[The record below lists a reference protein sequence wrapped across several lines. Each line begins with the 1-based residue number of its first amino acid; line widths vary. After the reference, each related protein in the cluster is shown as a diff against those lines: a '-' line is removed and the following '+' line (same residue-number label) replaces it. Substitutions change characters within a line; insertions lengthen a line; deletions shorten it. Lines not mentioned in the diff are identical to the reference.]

1 MSVLASPTSPPAL
14 NMDTKPKRSVSFMN
28 HATVTNITD
37 SAISNK
43 DGNTTVVLTGA
54 PGNVNRSSFRPGRRP
69 GYVRK
74 GPVQSDSD
82 ADSDSED
89 NVEEEDEEDEKANGG
104 IRNGIGSFSPK
115 PVAGTSATVGGV
127 VRPGQNYVRRAPV
140 NSDTES
146 DEEKADAD
154 EPTMR
159 SATVALVSTST
170 PIAALNRT
178 SNSTEE
184 EENSDTDNEDK
195 TSGEGVGGLVKSM
208 AQTRIAGPGQNYVRK
223 AP

>member
-1 MSVLASPTSPPAL
+1 MS
-14 NMDTKPKRSVSFMN
+14 TKPKQPKRSVSFMN
-28 HATVTNITD
+28 HATVTDITD
-37 SAISNK
+37 DSTTTANK

-89 NVEEEDEEDEKANGG
+89 NAEEEEEDEDEEEDGKANGG
-104 IRNGIGSFSPK
+104 IRNGIGAFSSPK
-115 PVAGTSATVGGV
+115 PAAGTSATVGGV

-146 DEEKADAD
+146 DEEKD
-154 EPTMR
+154 EPTR
-159 SATVALVSTST
+159 GSAAAAAASVSTPT
-170 PIAALNRT
+170 PIAALNQT
-178 SNSTEE
+178 SNSTEEE

-195 TSGEGVGGLVKSM
+195 KNGGGLGGLVKPM
-208 AQTRIAGPGQNYVRK
+208 AQTRIA
-223 AP
+223 